1 MLIEQPYRGSLFT
14 NQHDSLKLYRSS
26 SIVFD
31 MSDPGTGKTRTVLAA
46 YLELVYGDGG
56 KLFVFCTKTTMEIV
70 WAMEILDFAPHLKF
84 QLLNA
89 TTRKQGLDPSADV
102 YIINHDGIKWLTAVP
117 GPSASLRAIFAR
129 SMICFDESS
138 YFKHRTSDRSKAAA
152 RIAPMFAYRCNL
164 TGTPMANTVL
174 DLWHQAFLLDQGK
187 RLGWSFTK
195 FRNSVCTPIPVFR
208 DVVRWVDKP
217 AAYTAVSGLLKDI
230 TLRHI
235 LEECHDIP
243 PNKKRVINFELGPKH
258 RAIYEQMRKQA
269 MLFFDK
275 SGRVIDAVNAGVL
288 TQKLQQ
294 IASGAVY
301 SSEEEYELINNDRYE
316 LVADLAEE
324 RAHSVVFFLWKHQKA
339 ELIKEF
345 EKRHLEYAIIDGTVR
360 NDSKRT
366 QAAREFQDGKLRIL
380 LCHPQSTA
388 HGVTLTRASATI
400 WASPTYNYEH
410 YEQGFR
416 RIYRATQTQPTET
429 IIVAANR
436 TIDVRAAEVC
446 LTKGKRQGD
455 FLYLVS

>member
-1 MLIEQPYRGSLFT
+1 
-14 NQHDSLKLYRSS
+14 
-26 SIVFD
+26 

-70 WAMEILDFAPHLKF
+70 WAMEILDFCPQIKF

-89 TTRKQGLDPSADV
+89 NTRKKGMDPSADI
-102 YIINHDGIKWLTAVP
+102 YIFNHDGVKWLAAGGGGTI
-117 GPSASLRAIFAR
+117 SASLKALFGR
-129 SMICFDESS
+129 SMLCSDESS
-138 YFKHRTSDRSKAAA
+138 YFKHRGSDRSKAIA
-152 RIAPMFAYRCNL
+152 RIAPYFKYRNNQSA
-164 TGTPMANTVL
+164 TPMSNTVQ
-174 DLWHQAFLLDQGK
+174 DLWHQAFILDQGK
-187 RLGWSFTK
+187 RLGWSFSK
-195 FRNSVCTPIPVFR
+195 FRNSVCSPVPVTR
-208 DVVRWVDKP
+208 DIVRWVDKP

-243 PNKKRVINFELGPKH
+243 PNRKRVVEFGLGPAH
-258 RAIYEQMRKQA
+258 RALYEQMRKQA
-269 MLFFDK
+269 LLFFEK
-275 SGRVIDAVNAGVL
+275 SGKVIDAVNAGVL
-288 TQKLQQ
+288 TQKLLQ

-301 SSEEEYELINNDRYE
+301 SSDDDYEIINNDRYE

-324 RAHSVVFFLWKHQKA
+324 RAHSIVFFLWKHQKA

-345 EKRHLEYAIIDGTVR
+345 EKRHLEYAVIDGTVR
-360 NDSKRT
+360 NDSLRT

-380 LCHPQSTA
+380 LCHPASTA

-410 YEQGFR
+410 YYQGFR

-429 IIVAANR
+429 IIVAAPK
-436 TIDVRAAEVC
+436 TIDVRAVDV
-446 LTKGKRQGD
+446 LMNKGKRQGD
-455 FLYLVS
+455 FLFLVS